1 MSSTIQPG
9 STGSFPSEVGAGW
22 RKSSRCAGNGS
33 CVEVATA
40 LPSGRVGVRDSKDL
54 ESGEFLS
61 FTRGAWEGFLSDI
74 TAGNFT
80 VN

>member
-1 MSSTIQPG
+1 M
-9 STGSFPSEVGAGW
+9 
-22 RKSSRCAGNGS
+22 
-33 CVEVATA
+33 EVATA